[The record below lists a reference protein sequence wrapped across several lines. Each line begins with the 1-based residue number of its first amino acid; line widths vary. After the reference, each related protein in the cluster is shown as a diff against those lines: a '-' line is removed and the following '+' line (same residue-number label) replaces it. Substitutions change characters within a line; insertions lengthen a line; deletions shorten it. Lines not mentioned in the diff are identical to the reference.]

1 MEISPAEEHER
12 EWAARLMAA
21 SDPWV
26 TLGVTIEECR
36 RNCRDPRFQ
45 LYVARLEGEPCGMI
59 LLDRRGVAGS
69 PYVKSVAVDP
79 GRRGAGIGAVLLR
92 FAEDLFRPEAKHIFL
107 CVSSF
112 NDLAGAHSVAGA
124 VPGVA
129 GRAASGR
136 GPGRA
141 RGRDVARHPARSAR
155 RGFNCTFLAVVK
167 FGPETAIHSSRK
179 IAFQNLE

>member
-1 MEISPAEEHER
+1 MEESDGRHERVLWMEISPAEEHER

-26 TLGVTIEECR
+26 TLDVTIEECR

-69 PYVKSVAVDP
+69 PYVKSIAVDP
-79 GRRGAGIGAVLLR
+79 GRRGAGIGAALLR

-112 NDLAGAHSVAGA
+112 ND
-124 VPGVA
+124 
-129 GRAASGR
+129 
-136 GPGRA
+136 RA
-141 RGRDVARHPARSAR
+141 RAFYERH
-155 RGFNCTFLAVVK
+155 GYKAVGVFEDYIIEGASEILMHK
-167 FGPETAIHSSRK
+167 R
-179 IAFQNLE
+179 LR